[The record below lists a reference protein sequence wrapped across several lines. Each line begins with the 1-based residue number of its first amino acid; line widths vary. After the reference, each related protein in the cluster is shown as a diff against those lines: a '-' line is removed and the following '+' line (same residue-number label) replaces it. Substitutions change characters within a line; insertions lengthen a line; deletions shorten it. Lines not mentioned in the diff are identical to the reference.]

1 MSGVKWAVEVDS
13 KRECYRILTSVPVQ
27 EHDGV
32 KERQWIADVFEQ
44 SDAIAISE
52 SHNAALDA
60 MEENGSSHN
69 NARDEICPQCTKYA
83 LIIRDNYKL
92 CTKCGYVSISGQT
105 SPVA

>member
-69 NARDEICPQCTKYA
+69 SSSMPRECEHRWDGEGQCMRCGH
-83 LIIRDNYKL
+83 LLGQPFRRGIR
-92 CTKCGYVSISGQT
+92 
-105 SPVA
+105 

>member
-69 NARDEICPQCTKYA
+69 SSNP
-83 LIIRDNYKL
+83 
-92 CTKCGYVSISGQT
+92 KCGECGSDTITITCGKCHQVRQFGTWS
-105 SPVA
+105 SPHIGR